1 MIVLSVFQSYHTL
14 EANPRRNSVRVPA
27 VQGECRSTV
36 SPCDLECQIL
46 WGFDFLLDVGD
57 CGDREDGR
65 FSSATITEVPGI
77 AFREISLLFTFRLN
91 TRGILH

>member
-1 MIVLSVFQSYHTL
+1 MLLVFQSYHTL
-14 EANPRRNSVRVPA
+14 GANLASTLGGSL

-36 SPCDLECQIL
+36 SPCDLEYQIL

-65 FSSATITEVPGI
+65 FSSVTITEVPGI
-77 AFREISLLFTFRLN
+77 VFREISLLFTFRLN
-91 TRGILH
+91 TRGIPH